1 MKKLIPILIM
11 IFSLVNSQQFYAQV
25 KTISG
30 TVTAKSDGAPLP
42 GVNIVVQGTTVG
54 TQTNFDGKYT
64 IEGSLGDVLVFSYMG
79 MKSEQITITDLTTL
93 NVTLTDDAQ
102 SLGEVMIT
110 ALGIKKTRK
119 SITYAAQ
126 DIKADELNRVKQT
139 NPVNSLSGKVSGLT
153 VTRSSSGSGGSVKVL
168 LRGNNSLGNNQPLY
182 VIDGIPLSNPTASQ
196 PSKTFGEINGGNR
209 DGGDAL
215 SLLNPDDIESLTVLK
230 GASASALY
238 GSAGL
243 NGVILITTKKGK
255 TGSFKVNVSS
265 NLTVENVAYM
275 IDFNK
280 DAKVNIDNF
289 FNNGSTNINT
299 VSLSGGTDTAQT
311 YFSYSN
317 SFSSGILPTNKLK
330 QHTFNIRET
339 AQFFDG
345 KATANASVLLS
356 TQKINNRPISG
367 LYFNPLVGV
376 FNFDSTSESLADYKN
391 FEALDPNRNI
401 QSQRWFRGTSDIEQ
415 NPYWILNRNPSED
428 TNNKLLA
435 SLNLNFTINDW
446 LSLQTRGTYDKSQLD
461 FERKIYATT
470 EGTLAPPTGRYIVDQ
485 QDITQVYGDII
496 ANINTTFANNIS
508 LSAIVGA
515 STNSTS
521 TKVFNADSGING
533 GLQFANLFAFQNF
546 NGGAQVSVSQNIYN
560 KQVNSVF
567 ASATIGFNESLYIDL
582 TARNDWSSTLPIE
595 NNSFF
600 YPSIG
605 VTGVLSE
612 LFNLGEKVSFAKF
625 RTSYAEVG
633 NDFNVDL
640 INPNRAVLFGG
651 GGLAAEDPIKPFPGT
666 NPVPEKQ
673 RSFEIGTEWKF
684 YDNRFGIDLGYYK
697 TSTINQYFLV
707 PVSTALFGVDKAGL
721 NSGDIVNQ
729 GFEGT
734 IFATPFKNNNF
745 KWTTLVNFATNK
757 NEILKISEEN
767 LLEGLLPIDHHTVS
781 DKGVNTFA
789 SYLVAGGEFGDIYA
803 QVVKKDAN
811 GTPIV
816 NIDDNGAVS
825 LIINDSNP
833 DNVIEG
839 LEKVGNANPDFTL
852 GWSNSFEYKNFT
864 LDFLIDG
871 RFGGETMSLSEAIV
885 EGLSNNTSRE
895 TKNGAVN
902 VIDQNGNATTVS
914 AQKYYGAAGGRNGF
928 TGEYVY
934 SATNIRLAEIS
945 LGYNFNI
952 PENSFFTSARA
963 SLIGSNLFFFYK
975 DAPHDP
981 NLTLSTGNALQ
992 GVDVLGLPSTRSTG
1006 LNIQLTF

>member
-391 FEALDPNRNI
+391 FEALDPTRNI
-401 QSQRWFRGTSDIEQ
+401 
-415 NPYWILNRNPSED
+415 PS
-428 TNNKLLA
+428 
-435 SLNLNFTINDW
+435 
-446 LSLQTRGTYDKSQLD
+446 
-461 FERKIYATT
+461 
-470 EGTLAPPTGRYIVDQ
+470 
-485 QDITQVYGDII
+485 
-496 ANINTTFANNIS
+496 
-508 LSAIVGA
+508 
-515 STNSTS
+515 
-521 TKVFNADSGING
+521 
-533 GLQFANLFAFQNF
+533 
-546 NGGAQVSVSQNIYN
+546 
-560 KQVNSVF
+560 
-567 ASATIGFNESLYIDL
+567 
-582 TARNDWSSTLPIE
+582 
-595 NNSFF
+595 
-600 YPSIG
+600 
-605 VTGVLSE
+605 
-612 LFNLGEKVSFAKF
+612 
-625 RTSYAEVG
+625 
-633 NDFNVDL
+633 
-640 INPNRAVLFGG
+640 
-651 GGLAAEDPIKPFPGT
+651 
-666 NPVPEKQ
+666 
-673 RSFEIGTEWKF
+673 
-684 YDNRFGIDLGYYK
+684 
-697 TSTINQYFLV
+697 
-707 PVSTALFGVDKAGL
+707 
-721 NSGDIVNQ
+721 
-729 GFEGT
+729 
-734 IFATPFKNNNF
+734 
-745 KWTTLVNFATNK
+745 
-757 NEILKISEEN
+757 
-767 LLEGLLPIDHHTVS
+767 
-781 DKGVNTFA
+781 
-789 SYLVAGGEFGDIYA
+789 
-803 QVVKKDAN
+803 
-811 GTPIV
+811 
-816 NIDDNGAVS
+816 
-825 LIINDSNP
+825 
-833 DNVIEG
+833 
-839 LEKVGNANPDFTL
+839 
-852 GWSNSFEYKNFT
+852 
-864 LDFLIDG
+864 
-871 RFGGETMSLSEAIV
+871 
-885 EGLSNNTSRE
+885 
-895 TKNGAVN
+895 
-902 VIDQNGNATTVS
+902 
-914 AQKYYGAAGGRNGF
+914 
-928 TGEYVY
+928 
-934 SATNIRLAEIS
+934 
-945 LGYNFNI
+945 
-952 PENSFFTSARA
+952 
-963 SLIGSNLFFFYK
+963 
-975 DAPHDP
+975 
-981 NLTLSTGNALQ
+981 
-992 GVDVLGLPSTRSTG
+992 
-1006 LNIQLTF
+1006 